1 MRPQQRQTLPT
12 PRTLGELFVITVCDD
27 SRPAEGDDLD
37 AFDESERDD
46 TARRSS
52 ASTLTTDECQSSN
65 ESPSDRPKLVP
76 IWRRL
81 RTVKATLV
89 AMAVHR

>member
-1 MRPQQRQTLPT
+1 MRLRQRQTL
-12 PRTLGELFVITVCDD
+12 
-27 SRPAEGDDLD
+27 SRRMNAH
-37 AFDESERDD
+37 
-46 TARRSS
+46 
-52 ASTLTTDECQSSN
+52 SSN

-76 IWRRL
+76 IWPCH